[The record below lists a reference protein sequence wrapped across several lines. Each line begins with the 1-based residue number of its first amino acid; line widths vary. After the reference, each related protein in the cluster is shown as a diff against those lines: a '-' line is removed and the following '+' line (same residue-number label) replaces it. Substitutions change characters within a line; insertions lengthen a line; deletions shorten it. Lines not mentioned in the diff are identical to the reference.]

1 MRYQVIARKRHL
13 KVGDKPYVVF
23 CEFDKVTQIYYMMD
37 KVDRVEYSD
46 VLVIDTQTNEI
57 LTSREFELYEPM
69 VKRRKK

>member
-13 KVGDKPYVVF
+13 KVGDKPYHLI
-23 CEFDKVTQIYYMMD
+23 CEFDIVTQLYYMMD

-69 VKRRKK
+69 VKKKVK